1 MKIIIYINIIIIF
14 SISIVGP
21 YHAFIN
27 FKPSNENAY
36 IYIEQGESMRSTL
49 DKLIQNNPLN
59 SAFFKL
65 FLNIENI
72 DSFQVGKYQIE
83 DKNLKQIFFDFNQGL
98 TKTHKLV
105 IKEGANIFDIQKALE
120 NSFLDIDCFNL
131 DCLKMHTPFKEGALY
146 PDTYFYKDSMKA
158 SSLLQASHER
168 LFKKVSELWINKP
181 LSNPL
186 RNINEALILASII
199 EKEAGN
205 NKEKILIAGV
215 FLKRIT
221 LGMKLQADPTIIYGL
236 LPNFDG
242 DIKKSDILNK
252 NNLYNTYMIK
262 GLPPTPISMSSVS
275 SIEAAIYAV
284 PGDYLF
290 FVADSKTSHYFS
302 KTYDEHVAMINTLGL
317 NK

>member
-1 MKIIIYINIIIIF
+1 MKIIIYINLIIIF

-120 NSFLDIDCFNL
+120 NSFLDIDCINL

-275 SIEAAIYAV
+275 SIEAAIYAE

-302 KTYDEHVAMINTLGL
+302 KTYDEHVSMINTLGL

>member
-1 MKIIIYINIIIIF
+1 MKIIIYINLIIIF

-275 SIEAAIYAV
+275 SIEAAIYAE

-290 FVADSKTSHYFS
+290 FVADTKYSHHFS
-302 KTYDEHVAMINTLGL
+302 KTYKEHVSKIEELGL